1 MTDTAPDYDAIVIG
15 AGFSGLAMLYHL
27 RGIGLNTRVLEGE
40 GAIGGT
46 WWVNRYPGVRTD
58 SEFSY
63 YSFSFSQEVREEWT
77 WTQRYPGGEEVL
89 AYLQFVADR
98 LDLRKDIQLNA
109 RVASARWDDAANR
122 WTVTLESGAKLT
134 ATYLVSAMGVLSQP
148 IYPDIP
154 GVGSFRGTSY
164 HTASWPH
171 EGADLAGQRVGLIGL
186 GASGIQIVP
195 VVAPQAGEF
204 YVFQRTPN
212 YVVETN
218 NDPVSAEQMRWV
230 RQHYDEI
237 YQRAADHPFGVDMV
251 AAEHSALEVS
261 PKERKLIFEGKW
273 QEGGFHFA
281 NECFNDLATNADA
294 SELASEF
301 IRTKIHEIVADQAT
315 ADLLS
320 PSGYSFN
327 GKRVPTGHG
336 YYAAFNLPHV
346 RLIDTA
352 ATPITAITEKGVQ
365 VGDTEYELDVL
376 IYATG
381 FDAMTGTLTNI
392 DITGTEGLTLREVWD
407 RDGLRTNLGISV
419 VGFPNFFMSL
429 GPQTPYSNL
438 IVPIQLGAQWL
449 ARALSWTR
457 ERGITR
463 LEATRESMEWWAV
476 ENERAG
482 KATVMYAEGKK
493 AKAWFLGKNVPGK
506 AEEFLVYM
514 GGGQVYQAFC
524 RQVEEEG
531 YASFLSGQPASAR
544 LPVLPASPVVTGG
557 NGKTPGQRRPGVLV
571 ALPCLRRRRWPARS
585 R

>member
-15 AGFSGLAMLYHL
+15 AGFSGLAMLHHL
-27 RGIGLNTRVLEGE
+27 RGIGLSTHVLEGE
-40 GAIGGT
+40 SSIGGT

-63 YSFSFSQEVREEWT
+63 YSFSFSTEVREEWT

-109 RVASARWDDAANR
+109 RVTSARWDDAANR
-122 WTVTLESGAKLT
+122 WTVTLESGAELS
-134 ATYLVSAMGVLSQP
+134 ATYLISAMGVLSQP
-148 IYPDIP
+148 IYPAIP
-154 GVGSFRGTSY
+154 GVKSFRGDSY
-164 HTASWPH
+164 HTASWPL
-171 EGADLAGQRVGLIGL
+171 EGADLAGKRVGLIGL
-186 GASGIQIVP
+186 GASGIQLVP
-195 VVAPQAGEF
+195 MVARQAGEF

-230 RQHYDEI
+230 REHYDEI

-251 AAEHSALEVS
+251 AAEHGALEVS
-261 PKERKLIFEGKW
+261 ADERDRIFEGKW
-273 QEGGFHFA
+273 EEGGFHFA
-281 NECFNDLATNADA
+281 NECFNDLATNAEA
-294 SELASEF
+294 SELASAF
-301 IRTKIHEIVADQAT
+301 IRKKIHQIVADQAT

-320 PSGYSFN
+320 PQGYSFN

-346 RLIDTA
+346 HLIDTA
-352 ATPITAITEKGVQ
+352 TTPITAVTEKGIQ
-365 VGDTEYELDVL
+365 VGGAEYELDVI

-392 DITGTEGLTLREVWD
+392 DIVGTEGLTLREVWE

-419 VGFPNFFMSL
+419 TGFPNFFMSL

-449 ARALSWTR
+449 ARALRWTR
-457 ERGITR
+457 EHGITR
-463 LEATRESMEWWAV
+463 LEATRESMEWWAA

-482 KATVMYAEGKK
+482 KSTVMYAEGKK
-493 AKAWFLGKNVPGK
+493 AKAWFLGQNVPGK
-506 AEEFLVYM
+506 PEEFLVYM

-524 RQVEEEG
+524 RQAEEEG
-531 YASFLSGQPASAR
+531 YASFLSGQPATAR
-544 LPVLPASPVVTGG
+544 
-557 NGKTPGQRRPGVLV
+557 
-571 ALPCLRRRRWPARS
+571 
-585 R
+585 

>member
-1 MTDTAPDYDAIVIG
+1 MTNSAPDYDAIVIG
-15 AGFSGLAMLYHL
+15 AGFSGLAMLHHL
-27 RGIGLNTRVLEGE
+27 RGIGLDTLVLEGE
-40 GAIGGT
+40 SSIGGT

-63 YSFSFSQEVREEWT
+63 YSFSFSKEVREEWT
-77 WTQRYPGGEEVL
+77 WTERYPSGKEVL

-98 LDLRKDIQLNA
+98 LDLRKDIRLNA
-109 RVASARWDDAANR
+109 RVASARWDDTVNR
-122 WTVTLESGAKLT
+122 WTVTLQGGAQLS
-134 ATYLVSAMGVLSQP
+134 ATYLVSAMGVLSQAIFP
-148 IYPDIP
+148 AIP
-154 GVGSFRGTSY
+154 GVGTFGGTSY
-164 HTASWPH
+164 HTASWPA
-171 EGADLAGQRVGLIGL
+171 EGADLTGRRVGLIGL

-204 YVFQRTPN
+204 FVFQRTPN

-218 NDPVSAEQMRWV
+218 NDPVTAEQMSWV
-230 RQHYDEI
+230 REHYDEI

-261 PKERKLIFEGKW
+261 AEERDRIFESKW

-281 NECFNDLATNADA
+281 NECFNDLATNAEA
-294 SELASEF
+294 SELASQF
-301 IRTKIHEIVADQAT
+301 IRKKIHEIVADQVT

-320 PSGYSFN
+320 PRGYSFN

-346 RLIDTA
+346 HLIDTTE
-352 ATPITAITEKGVQ
+352 TPITEITERGVR
-365 VGDTEYELDVL
+365 VGDTEYPLDVL

-392 DITGTEGLTLREVWD
+392 DIIGTEGLTLREVWE
-407 RDGLRTNLGISV
+407 REGLRTNLGISV
-419 VGFPNFFMSL
+419 AGFPNFFMSL

-449 ARALSWTR
+449 ARAISWTR

-463 LEATRESMEWWAV
+463 MEATRESMEWWAA

-482 KATVMYAEGKK
+482 KSTVMYAEGKK
-493 AKAWFLGKNVPGK
+493 AKAWFLGQNVPGK
-506 AEEFLVYM
+506 PEEFLVYM

-531 YASFLSGQPASAR
+531 YASFLSGQPATAR
-544 LPVLPASPVVTGG
+544 
-557 NGKTPGQRRPGVLV
+557 
-571 ALPCLRRRRWPARS
+571 
-585 R
+585 